1 MARLDIDIILL
12 DESVVM
18 NGFRCLMS
26 GASLD
31 DFRKNPV
38 MLFMHNRASAGIFD
52 PADNDILLPIG
63 KWYDIRVDGDKLIA
77 KPDFDDDDDFA
88 LKIQNKVKKGYL
100 NAASVWIDPIAAD
113 DSDDLKLPGQKGV
126 TLSKWGVLESSI
138 VDIPNCR
145 GALAIRNSAG
155 RKITLSGK
163 EADTEILNYLKTFV
177 EMKKEYLLAVGLP
190 ETATEAEYL
199 AKLNELKLA
208 AQNAATGSHEVTQ
221 LKTDLL
227 TAQQR
232 LTELSTAAETKKVEE
247 LVDGAIAGNKLLAG
261 DRDNYLKLAKADY
274 ATTKILIDAMKPH
287 TTIESRL
294 AASGNLGGND
304 VELQELIKLSGRE
317 LYMNGKLDRLKA
329 ISQEYYKLKFKDYFG
344 IEPKD

>member
-1 MARLDIDIILL
+1 
-12 DESVVM
+12 
-18 NGFRCLMS
+18 
-26 GASLD
+26 
-31 DFRKNPV
+31 
-38 MLFMHNRASAGIFD
+38 
-52 PADNDILLPIG
+52 
-63 KWYDIRVDGDKLIA
+63 
-77 KPDFDDDDDFA
+77 
-88 LKIQNKVKKGYL
+88 
-100 NAASVWIDPIAAD
+100 
-113 DSDDLKLPGQKGV
+113 
-126 TLSKWGVLESSI
+126 
-138 VDIPNCR
+138 
-145 GALAIRNSAG
+145 
-155 RKITLSGK
+155 
-163 EADTEILNYLKTFV
+163 
-177 EMKKEYLLAVGLP
+177 
-190 ETATEAEYL
+190 
-199 AKLNELKLA
+199 LNELKLA